1 MNIVIVGHGG
11 HSKVIEDLILSNINH
26 RIIGYLDDRYSEVQV
41 NHSLFFG
48 PIHSIE
54 KVIASFGDLKFIIG
68 IGDNHIR
75 KKIVEHIGLS
85 DESYLTLIH
94 PTAVISPSAKIG
106 AGSVIMAKSVINADA
121 QIGKHSIINTGAIVE
136 HDNRIGSYVHICP
149 SATLTGGVEVEE
161 GAQIGAAA
169 VIIPNIKIG
178 RWAAVGAGA
187 AVIRKFLII
196 LRQPECQRG
205 NKKQKERWCLA

>member
-1 MNIVIVGHGG
+1 MNIVVIGHGG
-11 HSKVIEDLILSNINH
+11 HSKVIEDLILLNINY
-26 RIIGYLDDRYSEVQV
+26 RIIGFLDDRYSDVQV

-54 KVIASFGDLKFIIG
+54 KVIASFGEVKFIIG
-68 IGDNHIR
+68 IGDNHVR
-75 KKIVEHIGLS
+75 KTIVEHIGLS
-85 DESYLTLIH
+85 DVNYLTLIH

-106 AGSVIMAKSVINADA
+106 EGSVIMAKSVINADA

-149 SATLTGGVEVEE
+149 SATLTGGVEVED

-169 VIIPNIKIG
+169 VVIPNIRIG
-178 RWAAVGAGA
+178 RWAVVGAGA
-187 AVIRKFLII
+187 AVIQNIPDHLTAIGVPAEVTKSI
-196 LRQPECQRG
+196 
-205 NKKQKERWCLA
+205 KKGGV

>member
-48 PIHSIE
+48 PVHSID

-68 IGDNHIR
+68 IGDNHVR
-75 KKIVEHIGLS
+75 KTIVEHIGLS

-94 PTAVISPSAKIG
+94 PSAVISPSAKIG
-106 AGSVIMAKSVINADA
+106 VGSVIMAKSVINADA

-149 SATLTGGVEVEE
+149 SATLTGGVEVED

-169 VIIPNIKIG
+169 VVIPYIRIG

-187 AVIRKFLII
+187 AVIRNIPDHLTAAGVPAGII
-196 LRQPECQRG
+196 KS
-205 NKKQKERWCLA
+205 KKKGGV